1 VKPGTAT
8 VDDLAVRAK
17 GALRPATL
25 NVSGDLDISALAIG
39 DSTAAPVIISTAK
52 GHGPMQLSVDLG
64 VMVRQNGAL
73 AFVVASVTSG
83 ADGLGMDI
91 LATSTVLGAL
101 TLGRIGTTGAAVSVV
116 ADQIKRDGAVTPMAG
131 DVTLSK
137 AESALRQAIGT
148 RVDAGS
154 GHIARTEAGNMQ
166 RAGLYSCGTDPTRS
180 MIRCPHPGPLPLLAQ
195 AHFAARDAGR
205 LRRRCFVEVVFRPL
219 PDSAPLASVV
229 SLSGV
234 TRGL

>member
-1 VKPGTAT
+1 MKPGTAT

-17 GALRPATL
+17 GTLRPATL

-39 DSTAAPVIISTAK
+39 DSTAAPVIISTAQ

-73 AFVVASVTSG
+73 AVVVALVTSG

-101 TLGRIGTTGAAVSVV
+101 TLGRIGTTGGAVSVV

-131 DVTLSK
+131 DVTLCK

-154 GHIARTEAGNMQ
+154 GHIAGPEAGDMQ
-166 RAGLYSCGTDPTRS
+166 IAELYSCGTDPTRTLITLS
-180 MIRCPHPGPLPLLAQ
+180 TAGAITAVGAGSLCCP
-195 AHFAARDAGR
+195 
-205 LRRRCFVEVVFRPL
+205 RRRPSSPEALC
-219 PDSAPLASVV
+219 
-229 SLSGV
+229 
-234 TRGL
+234 